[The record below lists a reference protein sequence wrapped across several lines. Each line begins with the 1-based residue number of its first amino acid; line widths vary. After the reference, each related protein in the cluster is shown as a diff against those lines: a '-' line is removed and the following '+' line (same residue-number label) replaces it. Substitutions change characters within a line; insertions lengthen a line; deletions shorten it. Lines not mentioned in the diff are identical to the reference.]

1 MLIHAQARAAHKTRR
16 LCSDFTPRR
25 RRGESLYCKRS
36 LEIYF
41 ASGEDVPSDVVG
53 KAGLPVGL
61 RPRRGAG
68 GRRLA
73 AGDRRG
79 ASSRRRPDAAGTG
92 CWRVLR
98 RRGSGQTQRAIWRP
112 SRAGASG
119 GRGRSAGRERSG
131 RPGASLRAG
140 APGRPD
146 ACAESCGSPSRLAP
160 PQAPMRAAG
169 QGAEPGAAA
178 VERPPPPRAPAR
190 QTGGDTVPA
199 GRALGSPSS
208 MAWPHITPSSHTM
221 TNLLSHHIIV
231 SNDGVIVSECMCL
244 GDG

>member
-131 RPGASLRAG
+131 RPGASMRAG
-140 APGRPD
+140 AQARHLRRVLRVAESSGATSSPDAGGRPGRGARSSGGGTAAASPS
-146 ACAESCGSPSRLAP
+146 ACAPDWRGHGAGGAGAGVAKQHGLASHY
-160 PQAPMRAAG
+160 
-169 QGAEPGAAA
+169 
-178 VERPPPPRAPAR
+178 
-190 QTGGDTVPA
+190 TI
-199 GRALGSPSS
+199 
-208 MAWPHITPSSHTM
+208 IT
-221 TNLLSHHIIV
+221 HHDKPIITSYHSV
-231 SNDGVIVSECMCL
+231 
-244 GDG
+244 